1 MVGIPRALTTD
12 AEDVVW
18 ALQTA
23 EALWKRFER
32 ADAIV
37 WLRRAAQA
45 AGDAEDDD
53 RALTLA
59 NSAAELADWVAQD
72 RDDAA
77 TTRPVASPS
86 ASAAAEAVDDL
97 LRAARVDDT
106 EPNAPAEDDAQDL
119 EVQEASS
126 GIESIVAR
134 ADRVPT
140 AAETH
145 AGMLDPWADG
155 NAPSTRSEET
165 SAGPARRAGAV
176 PPAPESEG
184 VLTSAPPVK
193 STRVSPPAPPL
204 FETVGLDLSRIE
216 ALSDLPDDARS
227 GFARAATL
235 RILSPSEE
243 VAGFGLAIVV
253 EGSVH
258 LSATIS
264 DVVACSL
271 VAGAIVRGRGTIDHF
286 VSLRLVAGSERARVA
301 TWDER
306 LVEQLLRT
314 CPWVEHELRV
324 AGDRFQ
330 GEVGVMM
337 GALGTRLDPILR
349 MQVMEKLSLRALS
362 EREACAIRGNP
373 VPGLLVVAAGELE
386 LVDDD
391 GIPDS
396 ASLRPGEFLFPAEF
410 LRAAPAPRTAR
421 ARTGGALVLMADRR
435 AAQELLVTCPP
446 LLEIFGGG

>member
-23 EALWKRFER
+23 EALWKRSER
-32 ADAIV
+32 ADALL

-59 NSAAELADWVAQD
+59 SSAAELADWIAHG
-72 RDDAA
+72 RDDAT
-77 TTRPVASPS
+77 TTRPVASPG
-86 ASAAAEAVDDL
+86 APAAEQGVDNL
-97 LRAARVDDT
+97 LGVVRVNDT
-106 EPNAPAEDDAQDL
+106 EPPSAEDDAEDL
-119 EVQEASS
+119 EIQEVSS
-126 GIESIVAR
+126 GIESMVGR
-134 ADRVPT
+134 PGRVPT

-155 NAPSTRSEET
+155 NAVPKRSEET
-165 SAGPARRAGAV
+165 SVGSTRTAGVV

-184 VLTSAPPVK
+184 VVTSAPPV
-193 STRVSPPAPPL
+193 SATWLSPPSPPL
-204 FETVGLDLSRIE
+204 FDTQGLDLSRVE
-216 ALSDLPDDARS
+216 ALSDLPDDARAE
-227 GFARAATL
+227 FARAAAV
-235 RILSPSEE
+235 RSLSESDE
-243 VAGFGLAIVV
+243 VSGFGLAIVIDGRV
-253 EGSVH
+253 Q
-258 LSATIS
+258 LSATTS
-264 DVVACSL
+264 DVVAGSL
-271 VAGAIVRGRGTIDHF
+271 VAGAIVRARGTIDHF
-286 VSLRLVAGSERARVA
+286 VSLRLVASSERARVA

-306 LVEQLLRT
+306 LVEQSLRT

-330 GEVGVMM
+330 AEVGAMM
-337 GALGTRLDPILR
+337 GALGTRLDPLLR
-349 MQVMEKLSLRALS
+349 IEVMEKLSLRALA
-362 EREACAIRGNP
+362 EREACAMRGHP

-391 GIPDS
+391 GIADS
-396 ASLRPGEFLFPAEF
+396 ASLRPGDFLFPAEF

-421 ARTGGALVLMADRR
+421 AAAGGALVLMADRR
-435 AAQELLVTCPP
+435 MAQELLVTCPP